1 MGFIS
6 EWRDFRMN
14 DAHPAHPS
22 PAQTQTQTQHIAH
35 RAAKPHPKAH
45 AGNFLPASKIDAER
59 SRLVRVCMRVCVSI
73 LVCVCVT
80 VCRD

>member
-22 PAQTQTQTQHIAH
+22 TDTAHSTAH
-35 RAAKPHPKAH
+35 RAARPHPKAH
-45 AGNFLPASKIDAER
+45 AGNFLPASKIDAQR
-59 SRLVRVCMRVCVSI
+59 SRLVRVCVCVS
-73 LVCVCVT
+73 VCPYWCACV
-80 VCRD
+80 

>member
-22 PAQTQTQTQHIAH
+22 PAQTQTQHTAH

-59 SRLVRVCMRVCVSI
+59 SRLVRLR
-73 LVCVCVT
+73 VCVCVCPYWCAC
-80 VCRD
+80 V